1 MKYKTKDNYIF
12 YPQIYKSL
20 ISIANILSPLLCS
33 SNIKNNIKNYECLF
47 DIHPEVNEW
56 ISFYDNEYSIL
67 KKIHY
72 VLIDCFKDQK
82 YFVSLISF
90 HILHYETISASDE
103 KFDKSTFEALSDEN
117 KVIFLSIMH
126 NSQLILPYIDKN
138 NLIYYEEKIQ
148 VYNINL
154 ESDIKLICEKILYKN
169 SEIEIKDLLQSE
181 ILFFI
186 RVVVKCFIQH
196 KDFSSNMIKK
206 ARNGSVDDI
215 VNLLT
220 IDKSIIFDPAISKQ
234 IHKLYVSNDYIFA
247 DIQKAYASNPS
258 FLSAEIRK
266 YLLIALQC
274 KISKLYN
281 KIGFPKLPISTIL
294 KKFKNLFPNFYD
306 LDEDSMKRRIK
317 RILNK

>member
-1 MKYKTKDNYIF
+1 MKYKTKDNYIY

-20 ISIANILSPLLCS
+20 IKISNVLAPLLCS
-33 SNIKNNIKNYECLF
+33 SDIKNNIKNYECLF
-47 DIHPEVNEW
+47 DIYPDVNEW

-72 VLIDCFKDQK
+72 VVIDCFKDQK
-82 YFVSLISF
+82 YFVSLINF
-90 HILHYETISASDE
+90 YILHYETISSSDK
-103 KFDKSTFEALSDEN
+103 KFDKSTFDALSSEN

-126 NSQLILPYIDKN
+126 DSKLILSYIDKD

-148 VYNINL
+148 VYNLNL
-154 ESDIKLICEKILYKN
+154 ESDIKLICDKILYKN
-169 SEIEIKDLLQSE
+169 SEIEIKYLLQSE
-181 ILFFI
+181 MLFFI
-186 RVVVKCFIQH
+186 RVIVKCFIQH
-196 KDFSSNMIKK
+196 KDFPSNMIKK
-206 ARNGSVDDI
+206 ARNGSVGDI
-215 VNLLT
+215 ANLIT
-220 IDKSIIFDPAISKQ
+220 IDKSIIFDPLISKQ
-234 IHKLYVSNDYIFA
+234 IYKFYISNDYLFT
-247 DIQKAYASNPS
+247 DIQKAYASNSS

-294 KKFKNLFPNFYD
+294 NKFKNLFPNFYD
-306 LDEDSMKRRIK
+306 LDEDSMKRRTK